1 MRLQDRD
8 GYDQDGDNGDIKD
21 DFRVSGMLKVGAEY
35 KVTPQFAI
43 RLGGAWQNSP
53 VQEHMK
59 YSETGSIVEVL
70 PTGTRTAYTVD
81 HHVNY
86 YTVGLGYRFTP
97 NFYMDLACVYRMQKE
112 EVYPFPHLIDSD
124 KNVLVESVPAT
135 LKTNTTK
142 VALTLGYKF

>member
-1 MRLQDRD
+1 MNLQDRD
-8 GYDQDGDNGDIKD
+8 GYEQEGDNSMIKE
-21 DFRVSGMLKVGAEY
+21 DFRTAGMLKVGAEY

-53 VQEHMK
+53 VQDHMK
-59 YSETGSIVEVL
+59 YSEYGDITEVY
-70 PTGTRTAYTVD
+70 PAGTRTAYTID
-81 HHVNY
+81 HQVNY

-97 NFYMDLACVYRMQKE
+97 NFYLDLACVYRKQKE
-112 EVYPFPHLIDSD
+112 DVYPYPHLINDGD
-124 KNVLVESVPAT
+124 VLVESIPAT